1 MGSKTIAV
9 KHMEGKTK
17 KNLVSMI
24 LRIILILLSVIMIY
38 PLIWNVYSSF
48 KTNTEFLGDAMKLP
62 ESLMWENY
70 AKAITE
76 TNLGI
81 SIFNSIGIV
90 ILSTIILALLTIP
103 CTYCLVRYQFPGA
116 KIILKINMALLFIPG
131 SSTLI
136 QLFLLMRNLHMLNSR
151 AALAFMYAASGVT
164 FPIFLLSG
172 FLSKIPRDYEE
183 AAMID
188 GCGPFRILVNVVIPL
203 AKPGIATVCMFSAIG
218 TWNEY
223 MVAMVMLT
231 DEKKKTLAVGMA
243 HLYEVQR
250 YATDWG
256 TLFAALV
263 IALLSTLA
271 IFMIG
276 QKYVVQGLN
285 VGGVK
290 G

>member
-1 MGSKTIAV
+1 MV
-9 KHMEGKTK
+9 GKRAGK
-17 KNLVSMI
+17 WKRILVSWI
-24 LRIILILLSVIMIY
+24 LRVIMILLSAVMIY
-38 PLIWNVYSSF
+38 PLIWNLYSSF

-62 ESLMWENY
+62 EHLMWDNY
-70 AKAITE
+70 IRAISE
-76 TNLGI
+76 TNLGV
-81 SIFNSIGIV
+81 SILNSIGIV
-90 ILSTIILALLTIP
+90 IVSTAILALLTIP
-103 CTYCLVRYQFPGA
+103 CTYCLVRYRFPGA
-116 KIILKINMALLFIPG
+116 KLILKVYMALLFIPD

-136 QLFLLMRNLHMLNSR
+136 QLFLLMRNLHLLNSR
-151 AALAFMYAASGVT
+151 AALALLYAATGVA
-164 FPIFLLSG
+164 FPVFLLSG

-188 GCGPFRILVNVVIPL
+188 GCGPFRILVNVVVPL
-203 AKPGIATVCMFSAIG
+203 ARPGIVTVCMFSAIG
-218 TWNEY
+218 SWTEY
-223 MVAMVMLT
+223 MTAMVMLT
-231 DEKKKTLAVGMA
+231 DEKKKTLAVAMA

-263 IALLSTLA
+263 IALLSTLM

-276 QKYVVQGLN
+276 QKYIVQGMN

>member
-1 MGSKTIAV
+1 MKRKSKF
-9 KHMEGKTK
+9 K
-17 KNLVSMI
+17 KNMESRVKKFLVSVF
-24 LRIILILLSVIMIY
+24 LRIVLIILSIIMIY
-38 PLIWNVYSSF
+38 PLIWNLYSSF

-62 ESLMWENY
+62 ESLMWNNY
-70 AKAITE
+70 VCAITE
-76 TNLGI
+76 TNLGV

-90 ILSTIILALLTIP
+90 VFSTVILAALTIP
-103 CTYCLVRYQFPGA
+103 CTYCLVRYQFPGT
-116 KIILKINMALLFIPG
+116 KVILKVNMALLFIPG
-131 SSTLI
+131 TSTLI
-136 QLFLLMRNLHMLNSR
+136 QLFLLMRNLHMLNNR
-151 AALAFMYAASGVT
+151 AALAFLYAASGVT

-188 GCGPFRILVNVVIPL
+188 GCGPFRILVSVIVPL
-203 AKPGIATVCMFSAIG
+203 AKPGIATVCMFSAIS

-223 MVAMVMLT
+223 MVAMLMLT
-231 DEKKKTLAVGMA
+231 DEKKKTLAVAMA

-263 IALLSTLA
+263 IALMSTLV
-271 IFMIG
+271 IFLIG